1 MQKEK
6 KDSGTWYIVLII
18 IILVLGYLLYQSYD
32 DARLDDAK
40 VLDYVQRN
48 ISFNEVCN
56 CYDESKIKEYISDR
70 YIPEDIWWQVRD
82 LNTLSWEQIIDY
94 DMKDAYGR
102 TLVEFLNEA
111 QEESKRIEQEW
122 DAVGQWMKDNQWN

>member
-6 KDSGTWYIVLII
+6 KDSGTGYIVLII

-48 ISFNEVCN
+48 ISFYEVCN

-102 TLVEFLNEA
+102 TLIGFLDEA
-111 QEESKRIEQEW
+111 QKEAEKEYQDRLEAGYW
-122 DAVGQWMKDNQWN
+122 G